1 LVRSLPEE
9 LSFSEVLVSWPCIS
23 LTRIHTSVA
32 RATRRAP
39 QRPGILWLSLVE
51 SCDEL
56 EFHVMSTTDR
66 SGRSVLV
73 AAAVIERDGRFLLGR
88 RPLGKRHSELWEFP
102 GGKLR
107 EGESIGGAIARELQ
121 EELGIKVGE
130 VGPIIFRAA
139 DPESSFE
146 ICFVQVLAHGIP
158 RALEH
163 SELIWCDRQGIL
175 RLNLAPADKQFVLER
190 WGGGDV
196 GT

>member
-1 LVRSLPEE
+1 M
-9 LSFSEVLVSWPCIS
+9 
-23 LTRIHTSVA
+23 HTCVA
-32 RATRRAP
+32 RADSTSP
-39 QRPGILWLSLVE
+39 QGPGTLWLSLVE
-51 SCDEL
+51 FCDEL
-56 EFHVMSTTDR
+56 EAHVMSTTDR
-66 SGRSVLV
+66 SGRSVSV

-88 RPLGKRHSELWEFP
+88 RPPGKRHSGLWEFP

-107 EGESIGGAIARELQ
+107 EGESVGGAIARELQ
-121 EELGIKVGE
+121 EELGLKIGQ
-130 VGPIIFRAA
+130 VGPIIFRAE

-163 SELIWCDRQGIL
+163 SELTWCDRQGIL

-196 GT
+196 AT